1 MAPSIVAAGM
11 SIDAENAS
19 GRSEEAMRDELLLA
33 LAHSRRRWALYSL
46 YESDGTLTLW
56 DVAAAVAEAETGTP
70 RSALASKEIEQVQL
84 SLYHCHVPK
93 LADVGLVELDDSEFV
108 VLTDLGLR
116 LEPRL
121 REFVAPGERPLVPDL

>member
-1 MAPSIVAAGM
+1 M

-19 GRSEEAMRDELLLA
+19 GRSEDRRDELLLA
-33 LAHSRRRWALYSL
+33 LANSRRRWALFSL

-70 RSALASKEIEQVQL
+70 RSDLSSKEIEQVQL
-84 SLYHCHVPK
+84 SLYHCHLPRLEEV
-93 LADVGLVELDDSEFV
+93 DLVELDDSEFV

-121 REFVAPGERPLVPDL
+121 REFVAPGPEPLVPDL